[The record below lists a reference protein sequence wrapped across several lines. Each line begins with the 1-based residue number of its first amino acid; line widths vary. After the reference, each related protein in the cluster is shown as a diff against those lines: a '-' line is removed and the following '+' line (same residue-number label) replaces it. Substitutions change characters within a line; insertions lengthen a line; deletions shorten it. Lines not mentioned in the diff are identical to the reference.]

1 MKFLLVG
8 AALAVLSAQ
17 AQTPASLS
25 IAAQQN
31 LVNQYCAG
39 CHNEKLKSG
48 GFSWSK
54 IDLAHPDQQ
63 AEQIEKV
70 IRKVRAG
77 MMPPS
82 GLPRP
87 DSATLRAFANSVAA
101 NLDKV
106 AGARPNAGAPD
117 LHRLNRTEYHNAVQD
132 LLDLDVDVTA
142 LLPPDDMSHGFDNM
156 ADALSVTP
164 ALMQGYVRAAG
175 KIARLAVGDKTTTSF
190 QTRYNVPKVVNQMRH
205 VDGAPFGTRG
215 GTSVMHTFPAD
226 GEYKFS
232 LTMYYYYL
240 EQLFGIAL
248 PENLAGQEIEI
259 SIDGERVSLFRI
271 DAKVPETKASFITPL
286 TKVTAGPHRVSAA
299 FLDLADGPVVD
310 TVHLSEQVLLDVS
323 IGLQPGMTTLPQLH
337 TLTVEGPLKI
347 EGVSETPSR
356 RKVFICSPG
365 NKDEELPCAKKIISS
380 LGRQAFRRPVTESD
394 VDRLLGG
401 YQFGRNEGDFES
413 GVRMAIQS
421 MIADPQFVFRFERTP
436 ASVAPGSNYR
446 ISDLELASR
455 LSFFLWSAPP
465 DNELLTVASQNRLHE
480 SDTLDKQVRRM
491 LSSPRADA
499 LTQNFATQWLHLQNL
514 KEADPDGVLFPEF
527 TRNLGQS
534 MVRETQMLFGSVMRE
549 NRSIVDLLTAN
560 YTFVDEV
567 LAKHYRIPN
576 VMGTTFRKVSLSDPN
591 RFGLLGQGSILTLT
605 SQANRTSPVQ
615 RGKYVMEVILGTP
628 PPTAPPNVPPL
639 KENMNNET
647 PLSVRERM
655 EQHRAN
661 EPCASCHK
669 MMDPIG
675 LSLENYDAV
684 GLWREKDAG
693 AKVDSSGIMYDGSK
707 LSGPVTLRDAVLS
720 HQEAYINNFAE
731 NLLAY
736 GVGRVLDSRDLP
748 SVRGIEQAAAKSSYR
763 FNAFVMGVIKSPQF
777 QMRHAE
783 EAQPPATA
791 AANHI
796 PSLNPIPSLNLIPNH
811 DREGAVLA
819 KPTAPN
825 Q

>member
-1 MKFLLVG
+1 MKIFLAG
-8 AALAVLSAQ
+8 AGLLAFATLSAQ
-17 AQTPASLS
+17 AQIPAPMPV
-25 IAAQQN
+25 AAQQT
-31 LVNQYCAG
+31 LVNKYCAG
-39 CHNEKLKSG
+39 CHNDKLKSG

-63 AEQIEKV
+63 AEEVEKV

-87 DSATLRAFANSVAA
+87 DSITLRSFANSVAF
-101 NLDKV
+101 NVDKV
-106 AGARPNAGAPD
+106 ANARPATGAPE
-117 LHRLNRTEYHNAVQD
+117 LHRLNRTEYHNAIQD

-175 KIARLAVGDKTTTSF
+175 KISRLAVGDRTTTSF
-190 QTRYNVPKVVNQMRH
+190 QTRYNVPKVINQMRH

-248 PENLAGQEIEI
+248 PKNLADQQIEI
-259 SIDGERVSLFRI
+259 SLDGEPVKMFLI
-271 DAKVPETKASFITPL
+271 DAKVPETKASFVTPA

-299 FLDLADGPVVD
+299 FVDLADGPVVD
-310 TVHLSEQVLLDVS
+310 TVHLDEQVLLDVS

-356 RKVFICSPG
+356 RKVFTCRPAS
-365 NKDEELPCAKKIISS
+365 KDEELACAKKIISS
-380 LGRQAFRRPVTESD
+380 LGRQAFRRPVNESD

-413 GVRMAIQS
+413 GVRMAVQS

-436 ASVAPGSNYR
+436 SNVTPGTNYR
-446 ISDLELASR
+446 IGDMELASR

-465 DNELLTVASQNRLHE
+465 DNELLTVAGQNKLHE

-491 LSSPRADA
+491 LASPRADA
-499 LTQNFATQWLHLQNL
+499 LTHNFATQWLHLQNL
-514 KEADPDGVLFPEF
+514 KEVDPDGVLFPEF
-527 TRNLGQS
+527 TRNLGLS
-534 MVRETQMLFGSVMRE
+534 MLHETEMLFGSVMRE
-549 NRSIVDLLTAN
+549 NRNIVDLLTAN
-560 YTFVDEV
+560 YTYVDEV
-567 LAKHYRIPN
+567 LARHYRIPN
-576 VMGTTFRKVSLSDPN
+576 VMGTTFRKVPLTDPN

-639 KENMNNET
+639 KENMNNEKQ
-647 PLSVRERM
+647 LSVRQLM

-693 AKVDSSGIMYDGSK
+693 AKVDASGTMYDGSK
-707 LSGPVTLRDAVLS
+707 LTGPVTLRDAVLS
-720 HQEAYINNFAE
+720 HQDAFIGNFAE

-736 GVGRVLDSRDLP
+736 GVGRVLDYKDLP
-748 SVRGIEQAAAKSSYR
+748 SVRGIEQAAEKNNNR
-763 FNAFVMGVIKSPQF
+763 FAAFVLGVIKSPQF
-777 QMRHAE
+777 LMRRAE
-783 EAQPPATA
+783 EAPASSTA
-791 AANHI
+791 AN
-796 PSLNPIPSLNLIPNH
+796 
-811 DREGAVLA
+811 
-819 KPTAPN
+819 N

>member
-1 MKFLLVG
+1 MKMFLAG
-8 AALAVLSAQ
+8 AGLLAFATLSAQ
-17 AQTPASLS
+17 AQIPAPMPV
-25 IAAQQN
+25 AAQQT
-31 LVNQYCAG
+31 LVNKYCAG
-39 CHNEKLKSG
+39 CHNDKLKSG

-63 AEQIEKV
+63 AEEVEKV

-87 DSATLRAFANSVAA
+87 DSTTLRSFANSVAF
-101 NLDKV
+101 NVDKV
-106 AGARPNAGAPD
+106 ANARPATGAPE
-117 LHRLNRTEYHNAVQD
+117 LHRLNRTEYHNAIQD

-175 KIARLAVGDKTTTSF
+175 KISRLAVGDRTTTSF
-190 QTRYNVPKVVNQMRH
+190 QTRYNVPKVINQMRH

-248 PENLAGQEIEI
+248 PKNLADQQIEI
-259 SIDGERVSLFRI
+259 SLDGEPVKMFLI
-271 DAKVPETKASFITPL
+271 DAKVPETKASFVTPA

-299 FLDLADGPVVD
+299 FVDLADGPVVD
-310 TVHLSEQVLLDVS
+310 TVHLDEQVLLDVS

-356 RKVFICSPG
+356 RKVFTCRPAS
-365 NKDEELPCAKKIISS
+365 KDEELACAKKIISS
-380 LGRQAFRRPVTESD
+380 LGRQAFRRPVNESD

-413 GVRMAIQS
+413 GVRMAVQS

-436 ASVAPGSNYR
+436 SNVTPGTNYR
-446 ISDLELASR
+446 IGDMELASR

-465 DNELLTVASQNRLHE
+465 DNELLTVAGQNKLHE

-491 LSSPRADA
+491 LASPRADA
-499 LTQNFATQWLHLQNL
+499 LTHNFATQWLHLQNL
-514 KEADPDGVLFPEF
+514 KEVDPDGVLFPEF
-527 TRNLGQS
+527 TRNLGLS
-534 MVRETQMLFGSVMRE
+534 MLHETEMLFASVMRE
-549 NRSIVDLLTAN
+549 NRNIVDLLTAN
-560 YTFVDEV
+560 YTYVDEV
-567 LAKHYRIPN
+567 LARHYRIPN
-576 VMGTTFRKVSLSDPN
+576 VMGTTFRKVALTDPN

-615 RGKYVMEVILGTP
+615 RGKYVMEVLLGTP

-639 KENMNNET
+639 KENMNNEKQ
-647 PLSVRERM
+647 LSVRQLM

-693 AKVDSSGIMYDGSK
+693 AKVDASGTMYDGSK
-707 LSGPVTLRDAVLS
+707 LTGPVTLRDAVLS
-720 HQEAYINNFAE
+720 HQDAFIGNFAE

-736 GVGRVLDSRDLP
+736 GVGRVLDYKDLP
-748 SVRGIEQAAAKSSYR
+748 SVRGIEQAAAKNNNR
-763 FNAFVMGVIKSPQF
+763 FAAFVLGVIKSPQF
-777 QMRHAE
+777 LMRRAE
-783 EAQPPATA
+783 EAPASATA
-791 AANHI
+791 GN
-796 PSLNPIPSLNLIPNH
+796 
-811 DREGAVLA
+811 
-819 KPTAPN
+819 N

>member
-1 MKFLLVG
+1 MKIFLAGTGLLV
-8 AALAVLSAQ
+8 LATLSAQ
-17 AQTPASLS
+17 AQIPAPMPV
-25 IAAQQN
+25 AAQQT
-31 LVNQYCAG
+31 LVNKYCAG
-39 CHNEKLKSG
+39 CHNDKLKSG

-63 AEQIEKV
+63 AEEVEKV

-87 DSATLRAFANSVAA
+87 DSTTLRSFANSVAL

-106 AGARPNAGAPD
+106 ANVRPATGAPE
-117 LHRLNRTEYHNAVQD
+117 LHRLNRTEYHNAIQD
-132 LLDLDVDVTA
+132 LLGLDVDVTA

-175 KIARLAVGDKTTTSF
+175 KISRLAVGDRTTTSF
-190 QTRYNVPKVVNQMRH
+190 QTRYNVPKVINQMRH

-248 PENLAGQEIEI
+248 PKNLADQEIEI
-259 SIDGERVSLFRI
+259 SLDGEPVTMFLI
-271 DAKVPETKASFITPL
+271 DAKVPETKASFVTPA

-299 FLDLADGPVVD
+299 FVDLADGPVVD
-310 TVHLSEQVLLDVS
+310 TVHLDEQVLLDVS

-356 RKVFICSPG
+356 RKVFTCRPATPAT
-365 NKDEELPCAKKIISS
+365 KDEELACAKKIISS
-380 LGRQAFRRPVTESD
+380 LGRQAFRRPVNESD

-413 GVRMAIQS
+413 GVRMAVQS

-436 ASVAPGSNYR
+436 SNVTPGANYR
-446 ISDLELASR
+446 IGDMELASR

-465 DNELLTVASQNRLHE
+465 DNELLTVAGQNKLHE
-480 SDTLDKQVRRM
+480 SDILDKQVRRM
-491 LSSPRADA
+491 LASPRADA
-499 LTQNFATQWLHLQNL
+499 LTHNFATQWLHLQNL
-514 KEADPDGVLFPEF
+514 KEVDPDGVLFPEF
-527 TRNLGQS
+527 TRNLGLS
-534 MVRETQMLFGSVMRE
+534 MLHETEMLFGSVMRE
-549 NRSIVDLLTAN
+549 NRNIVDLLTAN
-560 YTFVDEV
+560 YTYVDEV
-567 LAKHYRIPN
+567 LARHYRIPN
-576 VMGTTFRKVSLSDPN
+576 VMGTTFRKVPLTDPN

-615 RGKYVMEVILGTP
+615 RGKYVMEVILGTA

-639 KENMNNET
+639 KENMNNEKQ
-647 PLSVRERM
+647 LSVRQLM

-675 LSLENYDAV
+675 LSMENYDAV

-693 AKVDSSGIMYDGSK
+693 AKVDASGTMYDGSK
-707 LSGPVTLRDAVLS
+707 LTGPVTLRDAVLS
-720 HQEAYINNFAE
+720 HQDAFIGNFAE

-736 GVGRVLDSRDLP
+736 GVGRVLDYKDLP
-748 SVRGIEQAAAKSSYR
+748 SVRGIEQAAAKNNNR
-763 FNAFVMGVIKSPQF
+763 FAAFVLGVIKSPQF
-777 QMRHAE
+777 LMRRAE
-783 EAQPPATA
+783 EAPASATA
-791 AANHI
+791 GN
-796 PSLNPIPSLNLIPNH
+796 
-811 DREGAVLA
+811 
-819 KPTAPN
+819 N